1 VFSRFQTLLKPQAN
15 PLKSELKSELKSK
28 LKNKLK
34 NKRRIN
40 PSQIK
45 WMLTAAFVPFSV
57 AIASTPANAQN
68 PDLAATANTVCAYN
82 PESGV
87 PNPLGMRAFITVG
100 QVENNSVFVNEQFP
114 SPVSTAASVEGAEE
128 DAAASEPATIA
139 SQRTLTLFNTPIEEA
154 RVRVVNNPTYYAEL
168 LGTSV
173 ESLGTSGFSEVN
185 DTLTCEDNG
194 VAATPTPPAPQ
205 STFADLPDGNY
216 RLASADF
223 PLSVVDTQALLES
236 ESIVYLFRKS
246 GDEVVGEFFY
256 PETDSSICISG
267 TIEGNV
273 VTGQGALFGTEATVP
288 DSDFLTVANQ
298 SMGNRFSNVTLNLES
313 FSRINAGTVLPP
325 QSC

>member
-1 VFSRFQTLLKPQAN
+1 MDADSCVCAFFCCD
-15 PLKSELKSELKSK
+15 
-28 LKNKLK
+28 
-34 NKRRIN
+34 RIN
-40 PSQIK
+40 PGQRTESRSRGDSQYSLR
-45 WMLTAAFVPFSV
+45 LTILKAVCP
-57 AIASTPANAQN
+57 IRW
-68 PDLAATANTVCAYN
+68 VCALL
-82 PESGV
+82 S
-87 PNPLGMRAFITVG
+87 PLAKLKTTVFLYT
-100 QVENNSVFVNEQFP
+100 SSFH

-223 PLSVVDTQALLES
+223 P
-236 ESIVYLFRKS
+236 
-246 GDEVVGEFFY
+246 
-256 PETDSSICISG
+256 PERG
-267 TIEGNV
+267 
-273 VTGQGALFGTEATVP
+273 
-288 DSDFLTVANQ
+288 
-298 SMGNRFSNVTLNLES
+298 
-313 FSRINAGTVLPP
+313 
-325 QSC
+325 